1 MIEFRRRTIVT
12 NKSGVTQ
19 DFVRKRLEDDESFE
33 IIDRD
38 INVWRDEPTIS
49 GAISSGDL
57 LVSNGLKTFFIPAEG
72 EFWFYGQPHS
82 PVGSLQT
89 GGSVVLPNDATGAIT
104 LSGVG
109 LVTVD
114 PLSSDTIHISAPDA
128 ASLFQLSGVSGT
140 LASGIATLSGVVS
153 DNLDFLVD
161 EVIPN
166 ISSPA
171 TTVQGGFTAFD
182 EALSTTTATTFQNK
196 LTLSADTTVV
206 FTGTGQQPFRLSW
219 YYEWGYS
226 SASSEIETQI
236 TVDNLDVVG
245 TIQWS
250 PSSTNSDDFAA
261 SSGYADMTLNVG
273 DHTFDIDYRSTANGK
288 TSRIQRCR
296 LALSPMTLG
305 PLEQDPPVVG
315 NP

>member
-1 MIEFRRRTIVT
+1 MTEVRRRTIVT
-12 NKSGVTQ
+12 NQSGVTT
-19 DFVRKRLEDDESFE
+19 DFVRKRLTNGESFE

-38 INVWRDEPTIS
+38 INVWRDDPTIS
-49 GAISSGDL
+49 GAITAGDL
-57 LVSNGLKTFFIPAEG
+57 VISNGLEIFNDPLEG
-72 EFWFYGQPHS
+72 EYWFYGLPHA
-82 PVGSLQT
+82 PIGSLAVGTDQVFPDPT
-89 GGSVVLPNDATGAIT
+89 TGAIT
-104 LSGVG
+104 ISGVG
-109 LVTVD
+109 LVTID
-114 PLSSDTIHISAPDA
+114 PTNSGTINIAAPDA
-128 ASLFQLSGVSGT
+128 ASLFQLLGVSGT
-140 LASGIATLSGVVS
+140 LSSGIDILSDEVQA
-153 DNLDFLVD
+153 NLDFLVD
-161 EVIPN
+161 DVIPN

-196 LTLSADTTVV
+196 LTLTADTTVV
-206 FTGTGQQPFRLSW
+206 FTGTGSQPFRLSW

-236 TVDNLDVVG
+236 TVDDLDTVG

-261 SSGYADMTLNVG
+261 SAGYADMTLNTG
-273 DHTFDIDYRSTANGK
+273 IHTFDIDYRSTANGK

-305 PLEQDPPVVG
+305 PNEVDPPNVG

>member
-12 NKSGVTQ
+12 NQSGVTA
-19 DFVRKRLEDDESFE
+19 DFVRKRLDHGESFE

-38 INVWRDEPTIS
+38 IDGWRDEPTVS

-57 LVSNGLKTFFIPAEG
+57 VVSNGTEVFGAAAG
-72 EFWFYGQPHS
+72 EYWFYGLPHR
-82 PVGSLQT
+82 PVGALKVGT
-89 GGSVVLPNDATGAIT
+89 TDVLPNETTGAIT

-114 PLSSDTIHISAPDA
+114 PLTSGTVHISAPSA
-128 ASLFQLSGVSGT
+128 ASIIQLSGVSGT
-140 LASGIATLSGVVS
+140 LASGIATLGDEVQA
-153 DNLDFLVD
+153 NLDFLVD
-161 EVIPN
+161 DVIPN

-196 LTLSADTTVV
+196 LVLTADTTVV

-236 TVDNLDVVG
+236 TVDDLDVLG

-261 SSGYADMTLNVG
+261 SSGYADITLNTG
-273 DHTFDIDYRSTANGK
+273 IHTFDVDYRSTANGK

-305 PLEQDPPVVG
+305 PNELDPPEVG